1 MERDAR
7 SHLHIIL
14 CADALNQ
21 QPHSSFVSLGDD
33 FTAEMLE
40 QIALNW

>member
-7 SHLHIIL
+7 SHLHITL
-14 CADALNQ
+14 CADVLNQ